1 RSAGGRG
8 IQISLRVSTSQR
20 TISPT
25 WCHRA
30 GTGYAWLVIHPM
42 SSLRPRRIRPSL
54 HGLAS
59 IAIASAVLVTSCG
72 SDGSDDAPATSVSI
86 DTLVTAPAGE
96 GGAGVPLEPGSNL
109 PPSESETTPSDTT
122 VGSDL
127 LA

>member
-1 RSAGGRG
+1 M
-8 IQISLRVSTSQR
+8 
-20 TISPT
+20 P
-25 WCHRA
+25 
-30 GTGYAWLVIHPM
+30 
-42 SSLRPRRIRPSL
+42 SLRPRRIRPSL

-72 SDGSDDAPATSVSI
+72 SDGSDDAPPATSVSI

-127 LA
+127 LAPADSLVGS